1 MSQSFFID
9 DADKYLQ
16 CSFLHLYYHIPVTL
30 VSDLQAGNFS
40 KALDLAFTT
49 KQFSALQ
56 MISED
61 LDDKTDPELLQR
73 CADFFIDNGQYDRAV
88 DLLAVAKKVSS
99 TKTCLHIAFHPML

>member
-1 MSQSFFID
+1 M
-9 DADKYLQ
+9 
-16 CSFLHLYYHIPVTL
+16 
-30 VSDLQAGNFS
+30 
-40 KALDLAFTT
+40 AFTT

-88 DLLAVAKKVSS
+88 DLLAVAKKASNIWI
-99 TKTCLHIAFHPML
+99 CLHFAFHPML

>member
-1 MSQSFFID
+1 MHCSLHVYNSFTF
-9 DADKYLQ
+9 Q
-16 CSFLHLYYHIPVTL
+16 
-30 VSDLQAGNFS
+30 QAGNFS

-73 CADFFIDNGQYDRAV
+73 CADFFIDNGQFDRAV
-88 DLLAVAKKVSS
+88 DLLAVAKKVKQCFLYPC
-99 TKTCLHIAFHPML
+99 TIEFFLLCGLL